1 MIIVNLNKEELM
13 PEVTSKEIT
22 DTALYY
28 CDSYFDNIVRPRG
41 RWIILWGMF
50 KPLIRELAIFGLS
63 L

>member
-1 MIIVNLNKEELM
+1 M

-28 CDSYFDNIVRPRG
+28 YDSYFDNIVRPRG